1 MKLTTVS
8 FLALVVSACHPAPVS
23 SPAHDVGD
31 AATDPPPS
39 STAVVDEF
47 TSAFGAVLDIASH
60 CATETCQNVIMLA
73 GSLQHQLEAAGKVA
87 DLLDKE
93 PISDPKLKTAVDR
106 LVRALR
112 DLDRTVYSR
121 TVRD

>member
-1 MKLTTVS
+1 M
-8 FLALVVSACHPAPVS
+8 
-23 SPAHDVGD
+23 GD
-31 AATDPPPS
+31 AATDPTPGPS
-39 STAVVDEF
+39 EVVDEF
-47 TSAFGAVLDIASH
+47 SSAFEAVLDIASH
-60 CATETCQNVIMLA
+60 CETETCQNVIMLV

-112 DLDRTVYSR
+112 DLDRKVYSR
-121 TVRD
+121 TVHD